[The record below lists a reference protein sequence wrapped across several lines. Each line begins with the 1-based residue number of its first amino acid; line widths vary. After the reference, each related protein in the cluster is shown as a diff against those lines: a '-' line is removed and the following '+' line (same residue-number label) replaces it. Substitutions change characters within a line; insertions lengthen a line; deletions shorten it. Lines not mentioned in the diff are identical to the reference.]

1 MCATNPQ
8 MELAAFPALVKRWQQ
23 ERESN
28 PAHVAAAI
36 AQMKSVQMRD
46 VAASST
52 AVAATVANGSGAA
65 TPAAASAT
73 ASQPSSV
80 AAAAAA
86 LPTPMSEGEQLRA
99 MHLTGL
105 EWSSCLTGA
114 PFVRALQQLPSHTS
128 RAGLQQPFSL
138 HDLCPC

>member
-1 MCATNPQ
+1 

-28 PAHVAAAI
+28 PAKVAASI

-46 VAASST
+46 APASST
-52 AVAATVANGSGAA
+52 SAAASATNGSGAA

-73 ASQPSSV
+73 SSQPSSV
-80 AAAAAA
+80 AAAA
-86 LPTPMSEGEQLRA
+86 LPPPMSEDEQLRA

-105 EWSSCLTGA
+105 EWSSCLAGA

>member
-1 MCATNPQ
+1 
-8 MELAAFPALVKRWQQ
+8 MELASFPALVKRWQQ

-28 PAHVAAAI
+28 PAKVAASI

-52 AVAATVANGSGAA
+52 SVARATVAANGSGTAA
-65 TPAAASAT
+65 PAAASAT
-73 ASQPSSV
+73 SSQRSS

-86 LPTPMSEGEQLRA
+86 VLPSPMSEGDQLRA

-105 EWSSCLTGA
+105 EWSSCLAGA
-114 PFVRALQQLPSHTS
+114 SFARALQQLPSHTS

>member
-1 MCATNPQ
+1 

-28 PAHVAAAI
+28 PTKVAASI

-46 VAASST
+46 APASSSTSAAAS
-52 AVAATVANGSGAA
+52 AANGSGAA
-65 TPAAASAT
+65 APAAASAT
-73 ASQPSSV
+73 ASQPSS
-80 AAAAAA
+80 AAAAAVA
-86 LPTPMSEGEQLRA
+86 LLPPMSEGDQLRA

-105 EWSSCLTGA
+105 EWSSCLAGA

>member
-1 MCATNPQ
+1 
-8 MELAAFPALVKRWQQ
+8 MELATFPALVKRWQQ

-28 PAHVAAAI
+28 PAQVAASI

-46 VAASST
+46 AASSST
-52 AVAATVANGSGAA
+52 STCAAAAAANGSGTTA
-65 TPAAASAT
+65 PAAAPAT
-73 ASQPSSV
+73 SSQSSPA

-86 LPTPMSEGEQLRA
+86 LPSPLSEGEQLRA

-105 EWSSCLTGA
+105 EWSSSRAGA

-128 RAGLQQPFSL
+128 RAALQQPFCL